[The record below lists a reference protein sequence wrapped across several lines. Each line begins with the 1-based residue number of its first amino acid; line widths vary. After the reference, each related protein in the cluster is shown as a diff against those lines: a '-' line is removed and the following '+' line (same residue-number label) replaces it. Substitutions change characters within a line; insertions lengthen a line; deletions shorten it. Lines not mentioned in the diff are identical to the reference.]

1 MLTQTDEQLNLW
13 RWRMAAKVRNVIDR
27 LRSGDFDDPGQIASM
42 RAYVTVCVSLEDAS
56 LAFAS
61 DRPEHISVTLPIWGD
76 QTVPESLAD
85 KLEQDILR
93 PLLEG
98 RSTTYPTVQVEN
110 MVRGWKPGLLLMEPS
125 DIVAYLKLSK
135 SRELSYMQAKG
146 ILYRLSGSLAA
157 VDAVLDEFDSS
168 GLHRWSKREKL
179 MELIE
184 TVDQWGAD

>member
-1 MLTQTDEQLNLW
+1 MLTHTDEQFNLW

-27 LRSGDFDDPGQIASM
+27 IRSGDFDDPGQIARM
-42 RAYVTVCVSLEDAS
+42 RAHVTVCVSLEDAS
-56 LAFAS
+56 LSFAS
-61 DRPEHISVTLPIWGD
+61 DRPEHISITLVILRG
-76 QTVPESLAD
+76 QTVPEALAD

-98 RSTTYPTVQVEN
+98 RSTTYPAVQVKN
-110 MVRGWKPGLLLMEPS
+110 LVRGWKAGLLLMEPR

-135 SRELSYMQAKG
+135 SRELSYLQAKG

-168 GLHRWSKREKL
+168 SLHRWSNREKFL
-179 MELIE
+179 ELIE
-184 TVDQWGAD
+184 TVDQWGAY

>member
-1 MLTQTDEQLNLW
+1 MLTQTDEQLNHW

-27 LRSGDFDDPGQIASM
+27 IRSGDFDDPDQIAGM

-56 LAFAS
+56 LSF
-61 DRPEHISVTLPIWGD
+61 DKGRPEQISATLMVFGA

-98 RSTTYPTVQVEN
+98 RTTTYPAVQVKN
-110 MVRGWKPGLLLMEPS
+110 LMRGWKVGLLLMEPS
-125 DIVAYLKLSK
+125 DIVAYLKGSN
-135 SRELSYMQAKG
+135 SRSLSYLQAKG

-168 GLHRWSKREKL
+168 SLHQWSNREKL
-179 MELIE
+179 LELIE
-184 TVDQWGAD
+184 TVDQWGA

>member
-1 MLTQTDEQLNLW
+1 MLTQKDEQLSLG

-93 PLLEG
+93 PLLDG

-110 MVRGWKPGLLLMEPS
+110 MVRGWKPGLLLMEPG
-125 DIVAYLKLSK
+125 DIVAYLKLSTYL
-135 SRELSYMQAKG
+135 SLSYVQAKG
-146 ILYRLSGSLAA
+146 ILYRLSGSMAA
-157 VDAVLDEFDSS
+157 VDAVLDEFDLS
-168 GLHRWSKREKL
+168 GLHRWSNRKKL
-179 MELIE
+179 LELIE
-184 TVDQWGAD
+184 TVDQWGAY